1 MITNWIFWW
10 LNESVLLVSTWG
22 KVWRAVWRKSILTL
36 GNKGKTVLRDPCSTF
51 TLLELLFARIYG
63 QKIAQLC
70 VENSKQ
76 NLLSNSTFG
85 AYQQFRIIFTVLKKS
100 PHRCKASVEARKLN
114 LVLFPA
120 IIRIVFLGIKY
131 RKLQN

>member
-1 MITNWIFWW
+1 MNLFSLSALEETY
-10 LNESVLLVSTWG
+10 EEQYG
-22 KVWRAVWRKSILTL
+22 EKSILTL
-36 GNKGKTVLRDPCSTF
+36 GSKGKTVLRDPCSTF

-76 NLLSNSTFG
+76 NLLSHSTFG

-100 PHRCKASVEARKLN
+100 PHRCKASVEVRKLN
-114 LVLFPA
+114 SVLFPA